1 MTNLAPVLLQ
11 QWQQFKAD
19 AAREK
24 AEQRAHE
31 AEMEKSRQEAARQ
44 NEIEAK
50 QRHLEAQNA
59 QLNQHIQM
67 MQSQPPPRRGVGL
80 FEVLFGLY

>member
-1 MTNLAPVLLQ
+1 MLAPFLLQ

-19 AAREK
+19 AAKEK

-31 AEMEKSRQEAARQ
+31 AGLEKSRQEAARK

-50 QRHLEAQNA
+50 QRHLEAENA
-59 QLNQHIQM
+59 KLSSQVHA
-67 MQSQPPPRRGVGL
+67 MQSQSPRRGLGL
-80 FEVLFGLY
+80 FDVLFGFSL